1 MQDLMDLIYVE
12 GDMLQTVCRMTVLF
26 VGLLV
31 VLDVVYVLKSSIRG
45 SGF

>member
-1 MQDLMDLIYVE
+1 MQELMDLIYVE

-26 VGLLV
+26 IVFIV
-31 VLDVVYVLKSSIRG
+31 ILDVIYVLKSSIK